1 MKILIGYDGSTHA
14 DAIFEDLH
22 RAGLPVDSESKIVAV
37 ADVLVSGPPS
47 SEFDLQSL
55 ASRRVERVLR
65 QAEAHRAEVMKETN
79 ESAAKGADRL
89 RSEFPGWKVS
99 SEVRTG
105 TPQWELLD
113 AADEW
118 NADLTVVGSQ
128 GRSGIGRFFL
138 GSVSKKL
145 ATDARSSVRVVRA
158 SVRSVTS
165 GPPRIIIGVDG
176 SPAAEEAIYAVGQ
189 RVWPAGTEVRLVA
202 VDDGVSPASISVR
215 LPQVAEMVNSYLQKR
230 EARVASMLE
239 WATEQ
244 LNAIGLT
251 TSVFT
256 AKGDAKTMLLD
267 EAEKWNADSI
277 FVGTR
282 DFKSAFER
290 FRLGSVSTGIVTQ
303 ANCTVEIVRPAAED
317 NN

>member
-1 MKILIGYDGSTHA
+1 
-14 DAIFEDLH
+14 
-22 RAGLPVDSESKIVAV
+22 
-37 ADVLVSGPPS
+37 
-47 SEFDLQSL
+47 
-55 ASRRVERVLR
+55 
-65 QAEAHRAEVMKETN
+65 
-79 ESAAKGADRL
+79 
-89 RSEFPGWKVS
+89 
-99 SEVRTG
+99 
-105 TPQWELLD
+105 
-113 AADEW
+113 
-118 NADLTVVGSQ
+118 
-128 GRSGIGRFFL
+128 
-138 GSVSKKL
+138 
-145 ATDARSSVRVVRA
+145 
-158 SVRSVTS
+158 
-165 GPPRIIIGVDG
+165 
-176 SPAAEEAIYAVGQ
+176 
-189 RVWPAGTEVRLVA
+189 
-202 VDDGVSPASISVR
+202 
-215 LPQVAEMVNSYLQKR
+215 MVNSYLQKR